1 MAKAKKAEA
10 PAPTTETAKEFATR
24 HVVEFN
30 GEHVRNN
37 KNFDALVKD
46 AQEQIE
52 ANRKATEGM

>member
-10 PAPTTETAKEFATR
+10 PTVPTETAKEFATR
-24 HVVEFN
+24 HVIEMN
-30 GEHVRNN
+30 GETVRNN
-37 KNFDALVKD
+37 KNFDAMVED